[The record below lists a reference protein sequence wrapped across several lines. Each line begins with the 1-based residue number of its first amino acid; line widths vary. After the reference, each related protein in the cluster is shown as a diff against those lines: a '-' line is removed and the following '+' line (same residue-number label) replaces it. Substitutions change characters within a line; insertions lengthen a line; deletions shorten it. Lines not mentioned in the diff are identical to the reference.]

1 MIDHDLHDHDED
13 FEYVGADDDDNQHMD
28 HVYKTIIPITMT
40 IYGHGD
46 GYDNFYLQHD
56 FDHIHFRGV

>member
-40 IYGHGD
+40 IWVSFPRTGKMS
-46 GYDNFYLQHD
+46 
-56 FDHIHFRGV
+56 V